1 MKRAGAIRARRGATA
16 FGPRRELLL
25 AEIAR
30 RCRACDAAARVGLT
44 KAEARTYHGFEC
56 ARCEAWNEDA
66 LTEGDIPEWWQG
78 EGRGS

>member
-1 MKRAGAIRARRGATA
+1 MTPPRAPRPRFR
-16 FGPRRELLL
+16 PRRELLL

-30 RCRACDAAARVGLT
+30 RCRECGAAARVGLT

-66 LTEGDIPEWWQG
+66 LTERDIPEWN
-78 EGRGS
+78 ESRES